1 MPTIPDTAIQA
12 ASYRYLRIGLVALLL
27 ALGAAVGYQSGKQGF
42 TLASVSA
49 YYYTPAQAIFV
60 AALIGLGVCM
70 IVLQGLTYAEDVFLN
85 LGGMFAMVVAVV
97 PTSRG
102 ADFETA
108 LRACRKVGGTL
119 NQGAAGKPDC
129 PSVLA
134 LQKATIANVE
144 NNMAALLIVGGLA
157 LLLVAIL
164 LWRKRHA
171 VPAGSVRWWVFCGF
185 AGALLIWLGALV
197 ALLISVEWLAG
208 HAHYIAAAGLLAF
221 ILLVAFANAR
231 RRRESQ
237 PADQTSPLRNPYA
250 VVAVVMLVGAAVSI
264 VLWLTN
270 AISLFWVEIVV
281 ALLFAIFWTT
291 QTISIEREASKAAS
305 SPPQEAVAIRL

>member
-1 MPTIPDTAIQA
+1 MPTIPDAEIQA

-119 NQGAAGKPDC
+119 NQGVAGRPDC

-134 LQKATIANVE
+134 LQKATVANVE

-164 LWRKRHA
+164 LWRKRNA
-171 VPAGSVRWWVFCGF
+171 IPAGSVRWWVFGGF
-185 AGALLIWLGALV
+185 AGALLIWLGALI
-197 ALLISVEWLAG
+197 ALLSSVEWLAG

-221 ILLVAFANAR
+221 IVAVAVANALR
-231 RRRESQ
+231 WNSQ
-237 PADQTSPLRNPYA
+237 QAAPTSPVRNPFA
-250 VVAVVMLVGAAVSI
+250 VVAVVMLVGAAISI

-281 ALLFAIFWTT
+281 ALLFAIFWAT
-291 QTISIEREASKAAS
+291 QTISVEREAARAAS
-305 SPPQEAVAIRL
+305 SPPQEVAAIHP

>member
-1 MPTIPDTAIQA
+1 MPTIPDAEIQA

-27 ALGAAVGYQSGKQGF
+27 ALGAAVGYQSIQQGF
-42 TLASVSA
+42 ALASVSA

-60 AALIGLGVCM
+60 SALIGLGVCM
-70 IVLQGLTYAEDVFLN
+70 IALQGLTYPEDVFLN

-102 ADFETA
+102 ADFSTA
-108 LRACRKVGGTL
+108 LQACRKVGGTL

-134 LQKATIANVE
+134 LQNATIANVE

-157 LLLVAIL
+157 FVLVAIL
-164 LWRKRHA
+164 LYRKRR
-171 VPAGSVRWWVFCGF
+171 VIPAGSVRGWVLGGF
-185 AGALLIWLGALV
+185 AAALLIWLGALV
-197 ALLISVEWLAG
+197 ALLASAEWLAG
-208 HAHYIAAAGLLAF
+208 NAHYIAAAGLLAC
-221 ILLVAFANAR
+221 ILLVAFFNAR
-231 RRRESQ
+231 RWNSQ
-237 PADQTSPLRNPYA
+237 QAAQTSPVRNPYA
-250 VVAVVMLVGAAVSI
+250 VVAAVMLAGAAVLI
-264 VLWLTN
+264 VLWLIN

-281 ALLFAIFWTT
+281 ALLFAIFWAT

-305 SPPQEAVAIRL
+305 SQPQEVAAIHR

>member
-1 MPTIPDTAIQA
+1 MPAIPDAEIQA
-12 ASYRYLRIGLVALLL
+12 ESYRYLRIGLVALLL

-60 AALIGLGVCM
+60 SALIGLGVCM
-70 IVLQGLTYAEDVFLN
+70 IALQGLTYPEDVFLN

-102 ADFETA
+102 ADFVTA
-108 LRACRKVGGTL
+108 LRACRTVGGTL

-134 LQKATIANVE
+134 LQNATVANVE
-144 NNMAALLIVGGLA
+144 NNMTALLIVGGLA
-157 LLLVAIL
+157 LLLVAVL
-164 LWRKRHA
+164 LYRKRHA
-171 VPAGSVRWWVFCGF
+171 IPAGKVRGWILGGF

-208 HAHYIAAAGLLAF
+208 NAHYIAAAGLLVF
-221 ILLVAFANAR
+221 IGAVAVSNALR
-231 RRRESQ
+231 WNSQ
-237 PADQTSPLRNPYA
+237 QAAQTSPVRNPYA
-250 VVAVVMLVGAAVSI
+250 RVAVIMLAGAAVSI
-264 VLWLTN
+264 GLWLFN

-281 ALLFAIFWTT
+281 ALLFAIFWAT
-291 QTISIEREASKAAS
+291 QTISLEREASRAAS
-305 SPPQEAVAIRL
+305 SRPQEVAAIRR

>member
-1 MPTIPDTAIQA
+1 MPTVPDAEIQA

-27 ALGAAVGYQSGKQGF
+27 ALGAAVFYQSGKQGF

-119 NQGAAGKPDC
+119 NQGVAGKPDC

-144 NNMAALLIVGGLA
+144 NNMSTLLIVGGLA
-157 LLLVAIL
+157 LLLVGIL

-171 VPAGSVRWWVFCGF
+171 IPAGSVRWWVFCGF
-185 AGALLIWLGALV
+185 AGALLIWLGALI

-221 ILLVAFANAR
+221 ILAVAVANALR
-231 RRRESQ
+231 WNSQ
-237 PADQTSPLRNPYA
+237 QAAPTSPVRNPFA
-250 VVAVVMLVGAAVSI
+250 VVAVVMLVGAAISI

-281 ALLFAIFWTT
+281 ALLFAIFWAT
-291 QTISIEREASKAAS
+291 QTISLEREASKAAS